1 MTLFKNYL
9 DDFCILWYVSLWI
22 NIILKNSIK
31 PNIQFFF
38 LCVEEAWGGVL
49 GLDPESPLQS
59 KVLMKLYVFVII
71 GGWQFCFWPKGILLF
86 VCLFVFFAL
95 CFFFCEFL
103 SGCSVGFLRINEHN
117 VDSTSW

>member
-1 MTLFKNYL
+1 MTLFKSCLN
-9 DDFCILWYVSLWI
+9 DFCILRYVYLWI
-22 NIILKNSIK
+22 NIILKNSIE

-38 LCVEEAWGGVL
+38 LCVEEAWGVL